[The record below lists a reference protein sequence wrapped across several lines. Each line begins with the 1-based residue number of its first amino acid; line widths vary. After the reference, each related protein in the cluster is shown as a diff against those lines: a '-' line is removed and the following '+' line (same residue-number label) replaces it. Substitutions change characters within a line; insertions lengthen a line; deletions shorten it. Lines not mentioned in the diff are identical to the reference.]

1 MRHPAAPRAFGL
13 SRRRFLTISAA
24 AAMAGPAAAA
34 ASARWSG
41 HAMGAPVS
49 LQLAG
54 VPEPEARRI
63 WHAVDR
69 ELARL
74 ERIFSLYQPDSQLAR
89 LNQAG
94 LLAAPAPELREVLGL
109 CDTLYRA
116 TGGAFDPTVQPL
128 WRLRAETAA
137 AGRQPS
143 ADELR
148 RARDLLGWADV
159 LDDGDAIRLARPG
172 MALTL
177 NGIAQGYV
185 TDRIAGLLA
194 GQGLQ
199 GILIDMGEIA
209 ARGTRADGQDWQ
221 AGIATPEG
229 RIVARVVLRD
239 RALATSAPL
248 GTVLDARGATGHIL
262 DPRQPERAP
271 PRALVA
277 VSAGRAAVA
286 DGLSTAGCLLSE
298 PELMQAM
305 IAFSDAKL
313 ETAV

>member
-1 MRHPAAPRAFGL
+1 MRHPAAPRASGL

-24 AAMAGPAAAA
+24 AVMAGPAVAA

-54 VPEPEARRI
+54 VSEPEARRI
-63 WHAVDR
+63 WRAVDR

-89 LNQAG
+89 LNRTG
-94 LLAAPAPELREVLGL
+94 ILTAPAPELREVFGL
-109 CDTLYRA
+109 CDTLHRA

-143 ADELR
+143 ADEVR

-159 LDDGDAIRLARPG
+159 LDDGDAIRLGRPG

-209 ARGTRADGQDWQ
+209 ALGTRADGQDWR

-239 RALATSAPL
+239 RALATSAPF

-262 DPRQPERAP
+262 DPRQPGREPLHR
-271 PRALVA
+271 LVSI
-277 VSAGRAAVA
+277 SAGRAAVA
-286 DGLSTAGCLLSE
+286 DGLSTAGCLLTAGEIS
-298 PELMQAM
+298 QAL
-305 IAFSDAKL
+305 IAFPGTKL
-313 ETAV
+313 ETQL